1 MSFIEIGIISTII
14 LLLLLLLGLPVAA
27 NFFIVG
33 FFGLTAIIGFN
44 RAVSILGQS
53 LYHTVATPTWAALP
67 LFILMG
73 ALATQGGFAKK
84 AYQGLNKFTSGLP
97 GALGIATCMA
107 CAAFGVISGSAAA
120 TAAIFGKLAFPE
132 MQRYGYDKA
141 FAVGTIASA
150 GTFAAMIP
158 PSGLMIVYCLLTEQS
173 IGRLFAAG
181 FIPGIITAIV
191 YSVSIIYRAKNNPK
205 LIKKPLDN
213 DIEYET
219 GIRMKERI
227 MALFDM
233 WPVLIVAALVLGG
246 IYSGNFT
253 PTEAAAVGCIS
264 IFFLGLLQGYFRRK
278 EDIVESLKQSASTTS
293 MLFII
298 IIGALFFS
306 RYIAYT
312 RIPTRLTSW
321 LLALDIPNVVILVG
335 VLFIWFLL
343 GMIIIPDAIYALTV
357 PLMFPIIINLGYDPI
372 WFGIITIKLSE
383 IANVTPPVGLNL
395 FTIQG
400 SIGKSI
406 KIHEIY
412 EGIWPFVLCDLIV
425 LIFLILFPQITLW
438 LPNLLFG

>member
-1 MSFIEIGIISTII
+1 MGFVEIGIISIVI
-14 LLLLLLLGLPVAA
+14 LLFLLITGLPVAA
-27 NFFIVG
+27 NFFMVG
-33 FFGLTAIIGFN
+33 FFGITAILGFD
-44 RAVSILGQS
+44 RAVSVLGQS
-53 LYHTVATPTWAALP
+53 LYHTVAKPNWAALP
-67 LFILMG
+67 MFILMG

-84 AYQGLNKFTSGLP
+84 AYMGLNTFTSGLP
-97 GALGIATCMA
+97 GALGIATCIS

-132 MQRYGYDKA
+132 MQRHGYEKS

-173 IGRLFAAG
+173 IGRVFAG
-181 FIPGIITAIV
+181 GIIPGLITAIV
-191 YSVSIIYRAKNNPK
+191 YSVSIIYRVKNNPT
-205 LIKKPLDN
+205 LVNNPYIDEERSITIKK
-213 DIEYET
+213 
-219 GIRMKERI
+219 RI
-227 MALFDM
+227 MALLDI
-233 WPVLIVAALVLGG
+233 WPMLLIGFLVLGG
-246 IYSGNFT
+246 IYTGNFT
-253 PTEAAAVGCIS
+253 PTEAAAVGCVGIL
-264 IFFLGLLQGYFRRK
+264 IIGLIQGFFRK
-278 EDIVESLKQSASTTS
+278 KERIIESLKQTASTTS

-306 RYIAYT
+306 RFIAYT

-321 LLALDIPNVVILVG
+321 LIALDIPSAAVLFG
-335 VLFIWFLL
+335 VLLIWFII
-343 GMIIIPDAIYALTV
+343 GMMLIPDAIYALTV
-357 PLMFPIIINLGYDPI
+357 PLIFPVIVSLGYDPI

-400 SIGKSI
+400 AVGKSI

-412 EGIWPFVLCDLIV
+412 RGIWPFVLCDIIV
-425 LIFLILFPQITLW
+425 LLMLILFPQIVLW